1 MFPAFPV
8 SDCSPG
14 SSRAGGVAG
23 LEADAFTTLPASGA
37 VEAAARAS
45 RIGASDVE
53 VWRALRVAKPRL
65 RVAVLRFHGWI
76 HTLTPQLSAC
86 IIHSCAKGWIHGK
99 HLEIHARTATESLG
113 FLSFPLP
120 MRSCVFSS
128 QVVSGW

>member
-45 RIGASDVE
+45 RIGLRTSRFGEHFEWPSLASE
-53 VWRALRVAKPRL
+53 WP
-65 RVAVLRFHGWI
+65 
-76 HTLTPQLSAC
+76 C
-86 IIHSCAKGWIHGK
+86 
-99 HLEIHARTATESLG
+99 
-113 FLSFPLP
+113 
-120 MRSCVFSS
+120 
-128 QVVSGW
+128 